1 MSLFL
6 TILIALAALVFIP
19 LAFDWSRELRRRK
32 ALGGLGTR
40 DNSSAYL
47 AGGTDILP
55 GLSGYQ
61 SHDGSF
67 AGACDSAGSEFGDCG
82 GGDGGGGGG
91 GGGGGD

>member
-1 MSLFL
+1 MSMFL

-19 LAFDWSRELRRRK
+19 LAYDWSREFRRRR
-32 ALGGLGTR
+32 AVGSLGAR

-55 GLSGYQ
+55 GLGGHQ
-61 SHDGSF
+61 SYDGSF
-67 AGACDSAGSEFGDCG
+67 TGTCDSAGSEFGDCG
-82 GGDGGGGGG
+82 GGDGGGGDG